1 MEPPKK
7 KGKDYDYS
15 NDFIGCRCYGS
26 TGNPCKQQNGNGQVK
41 SHTQLS
47 PQY

>member
-1 MEPPKK
+1 MITAMILLVVGAMVAQAIHVK
-7 KGKDYDYS
+7 
-15 NDFIGCRCYGS
+15 
-26 TGNPCKQQNGNGQVK
+26 NGNGQVK